1 VADVRVLRWP
11 SGDGREIEGLL
22 FEPLGYRRGQRY
34 PMIVQVNGANNL
46 YPSYYQS
53 YAHQLAGRGYLVLQ
67 VNHRALGSTGYGE
80 AFKLETYPPNAV
92 LDHATQDILTGISAL
107 VKDGVADGD
116 RVGLMG
122 WSIGGFTA
130 NWLMTR
136 TSQFKA
142 ISTGAGNADM
152 VAAYGQIDQYRY
164 YYRNSWGG
172 SAFRSWDYYT
182 SLSPLRFM
190 ERAATPTLIHV
201 GEHDDGVTLQCRE
214 TYNALQEF
222 GVPVEMLV
230 HVGQSH
236 NLQAPQSLLAKMLA
250 DVAWFEQWIRG
261 GPSWLG
267 WQADF
272 DSIVRG
278 R

>member
-1 VADVRVLRWP
+1 
-11 SGDGREIEGLL
+11 
-22 FEPLGYRRGQRY
+22 
-34 PMIVQVNGANNL
+34 
-46 YPSYYQS
+46 
-53 YAHQLAGRGYLVLQ
+53 
-67 VNHRALGSTGYGE
+67 
-80 AFKLETYPPNAV
+80 
-92 LDHATQDILTGISAL
+92 
-107 VKDGVADGD
+107 
-116 RVGLMG
+116 
-122 WSIGGFTA
+122 
-130 NWLMTR
+130 
-136 TSQFKA
+136 
-142 ISTGAGNADM
+142 
-152 VAAYGQIDQYRY
+152 
-164 YYRNSWGG
+164 
-172 SAFRSWDYYT
+172 
-182 SLSPLRFM
+182 M